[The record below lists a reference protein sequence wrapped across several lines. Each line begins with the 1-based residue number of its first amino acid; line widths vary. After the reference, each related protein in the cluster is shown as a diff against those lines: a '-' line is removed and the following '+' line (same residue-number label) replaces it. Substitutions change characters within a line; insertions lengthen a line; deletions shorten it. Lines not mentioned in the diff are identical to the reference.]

1 MWASNKL
8 GVPVLGNLLRP
19 CKVLEL
25 FRKKQFAHRLAGTS
39 VTEFS
44 LSLCCYSFLRALW
57 HLFQRLIWK
66 SSKGNI
72 LPIISFLWGIFF
84 FKTTLFFPLHIHK
97 SGKPQHT
104 GFATSTKPEKVT
116 TSQEAYK
123 VNKKLSEES
132 SLSEMLRQVHTWKL
146 LTEHCEKVRCT
157 FRWKELCPLMLLSL

>member
-19 CKVLEL
+19 CNVLEL

-44 LSLCCYSFLRALW
+44 LSLCCYSFLGALW

-84 FKTTLFFPLHIHK
+84 FLVCSLFVPFIFTNHANLNPL
-97 SGKPQHT
+97 
-104 GFATSTKPEKVT
+104 A
-116 TSQEAYK
+116 
-123 VNKKLSEES
+123 L
-132 SLSEMLRQVHTWKL
+132 
-146 LTEHCEKVRCT
+146 
-157 FRWKELCPLMLLSL
+157 LLSHSQRNQQPARRPTKLIKNYLRKRVCWKFWGKYTPESIWQSATKKSVAHLGGRSFAH

>member
-19 CKVLEL
+19 CNVLEL

-44 LSLCCYSFLRALW
+44 LSLCCYSFLGALW

-72 LPIISFLWGIFF
+72 LPIISFLWGLVFF
-84 FKTTLFFPLHIHK
+84 FRLLFFSPSYSQIM
-97 SGKPQHT
+97 Q
-104 GFATSTKPEKVT
+104 TSTHLLCYFHTAWESNHQPGGLTKLIKNYLRKTVCQKFQGKYTPENIWQST
-116 TSQEAYK
+116 A
-123 VNKKLSEES
+123 KKSVAHLDARSFA
-132 SLSEMLRQVHTWKL
+132 H
-146 LTEHCEKVRCT
+146 
-157 FRWKELCPLMLLSL
+157 

>member
-19 CKVLEL
+19 CNVLEL

-44 LSLCCYSFLRALW
+44 LSLCCYSFLGALW

-72 LPIISFLWGIFF
+72 LAIISFLWGIFF
-84 FKTTLFFPLHIHK
+84 FLVCSLFVPFIFTNHANLNPL
-97 SGKPQHT
+97 
-104 GFATSTKPEKVT
+104 A
-116 TSQEAYK
+116 
-123 VNKKLSEES
+123 L
-132 SLSEMLRQVHTWKL
+132 
-146 LTEHCEKVRCT
+146 
-157 FRWKELCPLMLLSL
+157 LLSHSQRNQQPARRPTKLIKNYLRKRVCWKFWGKYTPESIWQSATKKSVAHLGGRSFAH